1 MYHGATYNIPI
12 TIYFDPPYPNVPPRI
27 FVTPTND
34 MIIKP
39 NHRCVDG
46 NGRVYLPQLSQ
57 WNAYRSSLVEVVGIL
72 SSTFSAEPPVNSVA
86 AARPRPSTVVAQ
98 SNPVA
103 AIVSRPVTVVPNR
116 RDQLVKSITIKLR
129 AKLPARI
136 KTEIDAIND
145 ARRREAKN
153 VSTQKEIRE
162 FSGELA
168 ATRKA
173 CLTKK
178 LELERLILEANQWL
192 SEHRGTTK
200 RSPDEASED
209 GEYQSGVSDNEEEGG
224 HASIAYL
231 DAESVVGQQ
240 VIDLMAEECAIEDL
254 IDLLNERNRAGK
266 LSMSDL
272 LREVRSLTRRLFEIK
287 FIKQRCLIV
296 VKTRKPLR

>member
-1 MYHGATYNIPI
+1 M
-12 TIYFDPPYPNVPPRI
+12 
-27 FVTPTND
+27 
-34 MIIKP
+34 
-39 NHRCVDG
+39 
-46 NGRVYLPQLSQ
+46 
-57 WNAYRSSLVEVVGIL
+57 
-72 SSTFSAEPPVNSVA
+72 
-86 AARPRPSTVVAQ
+86 AQ
-98 SNPVA
+98 PNPVTA
-103 AIVSRPVTVVPNR
+103 PVIVSRPVTVVPNR
-116 RDQLVKSITIKLR
+116 RDQLMKSITIKLR

-145 ARRREAKN
+145 ARRREAKY

-162 FSGELA
+162 ISGQLA

-178 LELERLILEANQWL
+178 LELERRILEANQWL
-192 SEHRGTTK
+192 SEHRGTAK
-200 RSPDEASED
+200 RSQDEASED

-224 HASIAYL
+224 HASIAYF
-231 DAESVVGQQ
+231 AEQSVVGQQ

-287 FIKQRCLIV
+287 FIKQRCLVV